1 MGNLY
6 ATTYLTAVADLC
18 LQFTVLPMAF
28 TMILGRHH
36 GTGWAIAPLTIF
48 SFALMVRYGWNIQ
61 NPLNLYIGESYVQA
75 NVILNFMYILFAL
88 GYSLVAWLWMGVI
101 RGKDLFPLSSA
112 FPQTLSRKGSDP
124 VSLTIEEDETVV
136 LDELEYVDGTETPT
150 RTSETR
156 VPPRPRPSFMHL
168 FATLAWFLLVAGG
181 QIAYDQV
188 IIMPG
193 NEWIALVVVILA
205 NLGSGILYLIYC
217 HLNPDPN
224 VFGHTRQSLAAHRET
239 YMLSDTIQDKIVT
252 QTRSA
257 ITWSIVPIILFTT
270 VGYLAIGGAR
280 QITPDVDWIWLVA
293 VIFLGLWVILLVIV
307 YFVTRSQYNPLKSVM
322 SSKTK
327 PIDDSGDY
335 YKNVNSSVVSP
346 SVMNRNH
353 YDYALKK
360 F

>member
-1 MGNLY
+1 MGNIY

-36 GTGWAIAPLTIF
+36 GTGWAIAPLSIF
-48 SFALMVRYGWNIQ
+48 GYALMVRYAWNIQ
-61 NPLNLYIGESYVQA
+61 NPLNLYIGVDYQQA
-75 NVILNFMYILFAL
+75 NVILNFMYIIFAL
-88 GYSLVAWLWMGVI
+88 GYSIGGWLWMGVI
-101 RGKDLFPLSSA
+101 RGKDLFPLSNA
-112 FPQTLSRKGSDP
+112 FPSTLSRKGSDP

-150 RTSETR
+150 RTSPTR

-168 FATLAWFLLVAGG
+168 LVTLAWFLLVAGG

-188 IIMPG
+188 IIMVG
-193 NEWIALVVVILA
+193 NEWIAYVVVLLVNI
-205 NLGSGILYLIYC
+205 GSGLLYLVYC
-217 HLNPDPN
+217 HLNPDPA
-224 VFGHTRQSLAAHRET
+224 VFGHTHQSLAGHRET
-239 YMLSDTIQDKIVT
+239 YMLSDTIQDRIVA

-280 QITPDVDWIWLVA
+280 QITADVDPVWLTA
-293 VIFLGLWVILLVIV
+293 VVFWGLWMALLVIV
-307 YFVTRSQYNPLKSVM
+307 YFVTRNQFNPLKTVC
-322 SSKTK
+322 KNQTK

-335 YKNVNSSVVSP
+335 YKNVNSTIVNP
-346 SVMNRNH
+346 SVMSRNISQ
-353 YDYALKK
+353 ALKS